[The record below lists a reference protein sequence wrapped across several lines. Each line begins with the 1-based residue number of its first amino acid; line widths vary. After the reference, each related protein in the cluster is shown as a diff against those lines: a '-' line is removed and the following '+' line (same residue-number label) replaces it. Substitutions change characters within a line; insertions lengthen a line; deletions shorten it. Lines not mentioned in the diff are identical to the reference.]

1 MIPKSRHWPRVD
13 VPQVYQPSWWCFG
26 HVGFLRCLVMRRSV
40 LRKFEILICSKS
52 CCRSMSSA
60 LGDFGGW
67 TQVELMPS
75 LQSRRCSCGGMKG
88 SEGDWYTFD
97 IFWLDSCDL
106 HVQSSYLSFVRF
118 NVICGNRCFFMFL
131 LLSWPLTSPNTLHL
145 GPLFENLLQ
154 VCYKSA
160 QVETSWKEDFA
171 TRLQNGGCELQLC

>member
-1 MIPKSRHWPRVD
+1 MLWPR
-13 VPQVYQPSWWCFG
+13 
-26 HVGFLRCLVMRRSV
+26 R
-40 LRKFEILICSKS
+40 I
-52 CCRSMSSA
+52 SA
-60 LGDFGGW
+60 LSGHAQIGSPEIWNLDLQQVLLQVDAVSIRWFWRLDSGW
-67 TQVELMPS
+67 TDAILAIQEML
-75 LQSRRCSCGGMKG
+75 LWWDEGIRRGLI
-88 SEGDWYTFD
+88 Y
-97 IFWLDSCDL
+97 FWLDSCDL